1 MVVDGVIVCYE
12 GEGRGKG
19 TCCCC
24 CCEGGTVRV
33 KGGVTEVPLSYI

>member
-24 CCEGGTVRV
+24 CEGGTVRV